1 MASFDG
7 YSQQSASFDDFNE
20 QAHVA
25 AATRVQAIHRGHS
38 QRQRLAAQRVPPMAS
53 FDDHDEDEP
62 FDLPMDEPT
71 VYEYDAEAAA
81 ATKLQAIQR
90 GHTGRAKVAARRAD
104 ANASRLTPPDAFA

>member
-7 YSQQSASFDDFNE
+7 YSQQA
-20 QAHVA
+20 
-25 AATRVQAIHRGHS
+25 
-38 QRQRLAAQRVPPMAS
+38 AS

-62 FDLPMDEPT
+62 FDSRMDEPT

-90 GHTGRAKVAARRAD
+90 GHTGRAKAAARRAD
-104 ANASRLTPPDAFA
+104 ANGSRLTPPDAFA